1 MQRIY
6 SENPPPFHMY
16 NLTKLE
22 VCSEPSQIPKVDL
35 YAIAVFNGFKSL
47 TVSQKPPP
55 QMIDRALNTHLQNV
69 VHNEYHVYE
78 EVSFSFTYA
87 AFAFWSW
94 PCFNEFFK
102 F

>member
-22 VCSEPSQIPKVDL
+22 ACSEPPQIPKVDL
-35 YAIAVFNGFKSL
+35 SAIAVFNGFKSL
-47 TVSQKPPP
+47 TISQKAPP
-55 QMIDRALNTHLQNV
+55 QMLDRVLNTPLQNV
-69 VHNEYHVYE
+69 VHSEYSVQE
-78 EVSFSFTYA
+78 IVSFSFTYT

-94 PCFNEFFK
+94 PCFNKFFK